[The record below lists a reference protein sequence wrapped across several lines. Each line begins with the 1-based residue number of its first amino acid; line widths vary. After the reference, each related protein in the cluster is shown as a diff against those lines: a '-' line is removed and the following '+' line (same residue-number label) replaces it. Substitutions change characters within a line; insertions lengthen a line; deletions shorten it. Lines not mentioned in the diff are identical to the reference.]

1 MRKLRYWFH
10 FQAHDHVFLQLWGQ
24 TCNRILPEKTYDLQI
39 RSNQF
44 KYLILFAVFVMIF
57 NWIAR
62 KWLFATLQLISAS
75 QPNHCFFVHTSC
87 LTSTCKSINPFS
99 AIESKCFDGNWQEH
113 NRSPNLVSNHV
124 KPAPPRH
131 KCSYKDER
139 RRISQTLDS
148 VFLISSLS
156 LHMCWQIRAR
166 LTGFELHRS
175 MWNAKHIKHQNFL
188 KCSLAL

>member
-124 KPAPPRH
+124 KPAPPPPATNAVIRMRGGGFHRH
-131 KCSYKDER
+131 W
-139 RRISQTLDS
+139 IL
-148 VFLISSLS
+148 SSS
-156 LHMCWQIRAR
+156 SRPYHCICAGR
-166 LTGFELHRS
+166 
-175 MWNAKHIKHQNFL
+175 
-188 KCSLAL
+188 